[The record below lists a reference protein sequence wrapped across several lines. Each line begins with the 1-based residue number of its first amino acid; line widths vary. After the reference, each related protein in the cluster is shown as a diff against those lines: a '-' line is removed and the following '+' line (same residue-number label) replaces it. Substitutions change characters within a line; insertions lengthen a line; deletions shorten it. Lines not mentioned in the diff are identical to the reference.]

1 MLLILK
7 LLACDIILANYRSS
21 WREPWEFLRPR
32 CSPLR
37 QFTVRVGFGDPF
49 ARTYAGV
56 RRASCCALIALVRDC
71 AEATKLGTC
80 SLRSG
85 AFCMRACTCLDLR
98 QRQECAPTVRGSAI
112 DLCETLIQEIQRLLC
127 SLAIGYLDP
136 TDKFITAGA
145 ENSQPVA
152 RKSSDYA
159 GVAHYLVP
167 AANCL

>member
-1 MLLILK
+1 MLALRTIR
-7 LLACDIILANYRSS
+7 ILAAKMLSPSAIHSS
-21 WREPWEFLRPR
+21 GWVRRPLRPH
-32 CSPLR
+32 LR
-37 QFTVRVGFGDPF
+37 WG
-49 ARTYAGV
+49 AAGV
-56 RRASCCALIALVRDC
+56 LLRLDRLSQGLCRSN
-71 AEATKLGTC
+71 EAWYLLLKVGRVLHEGLHLLG
-80 SLRSG
+80 
-85 AFCMRACTCLDLR
+85 LR

-112 DLCETLIQEIQRLLC
+112 DLCETLIQEIQRLLR